1 MNKKDGIVKL
11 KQLGEGYHQADGET
25 MIIICIFA
33 DLKTAAGMA
42 LVRDNLEQ
50 TAKKMGEKGI
60 PRKGFHTHVV
70 VNAHEKVISHIPASM
85 LVLE

>member
-1 MNKKDGIVKL
+1 
-11 KQLGEGYHQADGET
+11 
-25 MIIICIFA
+25 
-33 DLKTAAGMA
+33 MA